1 MPSSTLEARIIDN
14 LSRGDQETS
23 YQAFQGPKP
32 FDLNQSKPV
41 GLNMQDMSPESQMCT
56 RAVGPINLRTSPNTF
71 EVHNIS

>member
-14 LSRGDQETS
+14 LSRGDRAGS
-23 YQAFQGPKP
+23 YQTFQSPKT

-41 GLNMQDMSPESQMCT
+41 VVKMQDMSPESQLCN
-56 RAVGPINLRTSPNTF
+56 RAVAPLNLRSSPNQL